1 MTAVYTKT
9 LLINVGASMSE
20 NILVSK
26 SNALIEAEY
35 TLSLVA
41 QRVIVLATIECREQ
55 SELVKAS
62 GVLRIKATDYQKHFD
77 CALSMSYES
86 LKSACESLYEA
97 DFEWWSKDEDGRDKR
112 NKSRFVQRAS
122 YVEGGGYIEVKFGDD
137 VIPLITRLS
146 EQYTEY
152 ELEQIKD
159 LNSVYSLKL
168 FELLMQ
174 WQKVGKTPP
183 IALSDLRSRL
193 NVEEKQYKQMCDF
206 KKRVLDYA
214 VEEISSSTN
223 IKVKYEQIKEGRKIT
238 GFIFKFTAKKQQKKV
253 TNDTRDPDTV
263 DMFTNNTD
271 NEMKNFK
278 PLTTGQISMFASLLA
293 TDSTFNSSEN
303 GLLANVGESDNDY
316 KMRVQRSLNKYE
328 KQIEWL
334 HFLKAKGFEPSY

>member
-112 NKSRFVQRAS
+112 NKSRFVQRA
-122 YVEGGGYIEVKFGDD
+122 
-137 VIPLITRLS
+137 
-146 EQYTEY
+146 
-152 ELEQIKD
+152 
-159 LNSVYSLKL
+159 
-168 FELLMQ
+168 
-174 WQKVGKTPP
+174 
-183 IALSDLRSRL
+183 
-193 NVEEKQYKQMCDF
+193 
-206 KKRVLDYA
+206 
-214 VEEISSSTN
+214 
-223 IKVKYEQIKEGRKIT
+223 
-238 GFIFKFTAKKQQKKV
+238 
-253 TNDTRDPDTV
+253 
-263 DMFTNNTD
+263 
-271 NEMKNFK
+271 
-278 PLTTGQISMFASLLA
+278 
-293 TDSTFNSSEN
+293 
-303 GLLANVGESDNDY
+303 
-316 KMRVQRSLNKYE
+316 
-328 KQIEWL
+328 
-334 HFLKAKGFEPSY
+334 